1 MGVLHYSA
9 TGIEVEFDDRV
20 LAHLQLAMGA
30 KLRRGE
36 SFFLNWRDTVQVGD
50 GRSSIWV
57 EPSIP
62 LAFSYTTTDK
72 QEINR
77 GWLAILVN
85 SAEGQH
91 GMQLTDEPEPDG
103 DDGHSLDNSMKP

>member
-1 MGVLHYSA
+1 MGILYYSA
-9 TGIEVEFDDRV
+9 SGIEIEFADRV

-36 SFFLNWRDTVQVGD
+36 SFFLNWTDDPKVGN

-57 EPSIP
+57 EASIP
-62 LAFSYTTTDK
+62 LAFSYASTQK

-77 GWLAILVN
+77 SWLAILTD
-85 SAEGQH
+85 SGDGLR
-91 GMQLTDEPEPDG
+91 GMQLTDEPGPEG
-103 DDGHSLDNSMKP
+103 EEGRAIDNNMKP